1 MIPFARVGKIIQPG
15 TPKGMRTLALL
26 LVLLLS
32 FGTALAAAP
41 QYLPQNWSETDRQW
55 FYTTPQGSKL
65 IKYTW
70 ALSLERASDETLFF
84 ADGLAR
90 LGYLPNPKSDV
101 NPDGLP
107 VGFVKD
113 TSLLGNDLGM
123 TCAACHT
130 NQLEYQGMT
139 YRIDGGPTGADL
151 FGFLAELSESLSA
164 TSASRTSP
172 KFLRFAKRVLGAH
185 NNVIEREALYLE
197 LKKYTNYITTFV
209 DDTLPSTQWGPARA
223 DAFGAIFN
231 RVTAIDLKIPANNRT
246 PNAPVSYPFLWDTS
260 WHDKVQWNGAAPNQ
274 LAILRLARNVGEVLG
289 VFANIKIEKPHFLH
303 WYYES
308 TAKRINLLEIED
320 RLAKLRSPQ
329 WPDTFPPIDAA
340 KAAQGKVIYDQQ
352 CLSCHILATPGKPQD
367 VTMTPL
373 ASVGTD
379 PAMVT
384 VAATRQALTG
394 VLNGVP
400 KLLLLGDPFGPAAD
414 AGAIT
419 FNAVIGAILSPIPTD
434 WFWGSP
440 STAKTETARAD
451 SSTRSGEGSE
461 NDLREDLL
469 SKTHQLLSKTSDL
482 AARTTDPV
490 KLDLDQAAQ
499 AIAQAPAPVL
509 AYKAR
514 PMDGIWATAPY
525 LHNGSV
531 PTLRDLFTPEA
542 SRPKTFYVGS
552 RAFDPVN
559 VGFSTAQAPGMFLFD
574 TAIPGNSNL
583 GHTWGTT
590 LSPPQVD
597 ALIEY
602 MKSL

>member
-1 MIPFARVGKIIQPG
+1 MRHFA
-15 TPKGMRTLALL
+15 ALF
-26 LVLLLS
+26 VLLS
-32 FGTALAAAP
+32 STAFAAAP

-65 IKYTW
+65 IKYSW
-70 ALSLERASDETLFF
+70 ALNLERADDQTLFF
-84 ADGLAR
+84 ADGLAH
-90 LGYLPNPKSDV
+90 LGYLPNAKSAV

-123 TCAACHT
+123 SCAACHT
-130 NQLEYQGMT
+130 NQIEYQGTM
-139 YRIDGGPTGADL
+139 YRVDGGPTDGDL
-151 FGFLAELSESLSA
+151 FGFLAELGESLTA
-164 TSASRTSP
+164 TSASRTDP
-172 KFLRFAKRVLGAH
+172 KFLRFAKRVLGSH
-185 NNVIEREALYLE
+185 NNFIERDLLYRE
-197 LKKYTNYITTFV
+197 LKKYTTYFNTFV
-209 DDTLPSTQWGPARA
+209 DDTTPSTQWGKARA

-231 RVTAIDLKIPANNRT
+231 RVTAIDLKIPANNRP

-260 WHDKVQWNGAAPNQ
+260 WHNVVQWNGSAPNQ

-289 VFANIKIEKPHFLH
+289 VFANIKIETPHFLH

-320 RLAKLRSPQ
+320 RLAKLRSPK
-329 WPDTFPPIDAA
+329 WPASFPPIDAA
-340 KAAQGKVIYDQQ
+340 KAAQGQVIYNAQ
-352 CLSCHILATPGKPQD
+352 CLSCHAIATPGQHQD

-373 ASVGTD
+373 ATVGTD

-384 VAATRQALTG
+384 VAADRQALTG
-394 VLNGVP
+394 VLQGVP
-400 KLLLLGDPFGPAAD
+400 ALIFLGDKFGTTAG

-419 FNAVIGAILSPIPTD
+419 FNAVIGAILSPIPSD
-434 WFWGSP
+434 WFWGTP
-440 STAKTETARAD
+440 STAKTETARMTT
-451 SSTRSGEGSE
+451 STRTGEGSE

-469 SKTHQLLSKTSDL
+469 SKMHRVRSKVDDVT
-482 AARTTDPV
+482 ARTTDPV
-490 KLDLDQAAQ
+490 KLDLDRAAEV
-499 AIAQAPAPVL
+499 IANAPAPGL

-531 PTLRDLFTPEA
+531 PTLRDLFTAEG

-559 VGFSTAQAPGMFLFD
+559 VGFSTTQAPGTFLFD
-574 TAIPGNSNL
+574 TSVAGNSNQ

-590 LSPPQVD
+590 LSATEVD
-597 ALIEY
+597 QLIEY
-602 MKSL
+602 LKSL

>member
-1 MIPFARVGKIIQPG
+1 MRHFA
-15 TPKGMRTLALL
+15 AL
-26 LVLLLS
+26 LVLLS
-32 FGTALAAAP
+32 STAFAAAP

-65 IKYTW
+65 IKYSW
-70 ALSLERASDETLFF
+70 ALNLERATDETLFF

-90 LGYLPNPKSDV
+90 LGYLPNPKSAV

-130 NQLEYQGMT
+130 NDIEYQGTM
-139 YRIDGGPTGADL
+139 YRIDGGPTGGDL
-151 FGFLAELSESLSA
+151 FGFLAEIGESLTA

-172 KFLRFAKRVLGAH
+172 KFLRFAKRVLGSH
-185 NNVIEREALYLE
+185 NNFVERDLLYRE
-197 LKKYTNYITTFV
+197 LKKYTSYFNTFV
-209 DDTLPSTQWGPARA
+209 TDTTPTTQWGPTRA

-231 RVTAIDLKIPANNRT
+231 RVTVIDLKIPANNRP

-260 WHDKVQWNGAAPNQ
+260 WHNVVQWNGSAPNQ

-320 RLAKLRSPQ
+320 RLAKLRSPK
-329 WPDTFPPIDAA
+329 WPASFPPIDTA
-340 KAAQGKVIYDQQ
+340 KAAQGQVIYNAQ
-352 CLSCHILATPGKPQD
+352 CLSCHAIATPGQHQD

-373 ASVGTD
+373 ATVGTD

-384 VAATRQALTG
+384 VSATRKALTG
-394 VLNGVP
+394 VLEGVP
-400 KLLLLGDPFGPAAD
+400 ALILLGDKFGPTAT

-419 FNAVIGAILSPIPTD
+419 FNAVIGAILSPIPSD

-440 STAKTETARAD
+440 STAKTETARTS
-451 SSTRSGEGSE
+451 SSTRTGEGTE
-461 NDLREDLL
+461 NDLRNDLL
-469 SKTHQLLSKTSDL
+469 SKTHRVLSKIDDV

-490 KLDLDQAAQ
+490 KLDLDQAA
-499 AIAQAPAPVL
+499 AVIANAPPAQGL
-509 AYKAR
+509 A
-514 PMDGIWATAPY
+514 
-525 LHNGSV
+525 
-531 PTLRDLFTPEA
+531 
-542 SRPKTFYVGS
+542 
-552 RAFDPVN
+552 
-559 VGFSTAQAPGMFLFD
+559 
-574 TAIPGNSNL
+574 
-583 GHTWGTT
+583 
-590 LSPPQVD
+590 
-597 ALIEY
+597 
-602 MKSL
+602 

>member
-1 MIPFARVGKIIQPG
+1 MRHFA
-15 TPKGMRTLALL
+15 ALI
-26 LVLLLS
+26 VLLS
-32 FGTALAAAP
+32 SAAFAATP

-65 IKYTW
+65 LKYSW
-70 ALSLERASDETLFF
+70 ALNLERASDETLFF

-130 NQLEYQGMT
+130 NQIEYQGT
-139 YRIDGGPTGADL
+139 AYRIDGGPTDADL
-151 FGFLAELSESLSA
+151 FGFLAEMGESLSA

-172 KFLRFAKRVLGAH
+172 KFLRFAKRVLGSH
-185 NNVIEREALYLE
+185 NNLVERDLLYRE
-197 LKKYTNYITTFV
+197 LKKYTSYFTTFV
-209 DDTLPSTQWGPARA
+209 DDTLPTTQWGKARA

-231 RVTAIDLKIPANNRT
+231 RVTAIDLKIPANNRA

-260 WHDKVQWNGAAPNQ
+260 WHNVVQWNGSAPNQ

-289 VFANIKIEKPHFLH
+289 VFADIKIEKPHFLH
-303 WYYES
+303 WYYQS

-320 RLAKLRSPQ
+320 RLAKLRAPA
-329 WPDTFPPIDAA
+329 WPGVFPPIDAA
-340 KAAQGKVIYDQQ
+340 KAAQGQVIYNQQ
-352 CLSCHILATPGKPQD
+352 CVSCHAIATPGQHQD

-373 ASVGTD
+373 ATVGTD

-384 VAATRQALTG
+384 VAATRQAATG

-400 KLLLLGDPFGPAAD
+400 QMIFLGDKFGPTAS

-419 FNAVIGAILSPIPTD
+419 FNAVIGAILSPIPND
-434 WFWGSP
+434 WSWGTP
-440 STAKTETARAD
+440 STANTETARVS

-461 NDLREDLL
+461 NDLRGDLL
-469 SKTHQLLSKTSDL
+469 SNTHRLLSTTSDL
-482 AARTTDPV
+482 IARTTDPV
-490 KLDLDQAAQ
+490 KLDLDQATQ
-499 AIAQAPAPVL
+499 ALAQAPPAGL

-531 PTLRDLFTPEA
+531 PTLRDLFMPEA

-552 RAFDPVN
+552 RDFDPVH
-559 VGFSTAQAPGMFLFD
+559 VGFSTTQTPGTFLFD

-590 LSPPQVD
+590 LTAAEVD
-597 ALIEY
+597 QLIEY
-602 MKSL
+602 LKSL

>member
-1 MIPFARVGKIIQPG
+1 MRHFA
-15 TPKGMRTLALL
+15 ALL
-26 LVLLLS
+26 VFLS
-32 FGTALAAAP
+32 STAFAAAP

-65 IKYTW
+65 IKYSW
-70 ALSLERASDETLFF
+70 ALNLERADDQTLFF
-84 ADGLAR
+84 ADGLAH
-90 LGYLPNPKSDV
+90 LGYLPNAKSAV

-123 TCAACHT
+123 SCAACHT
-130 NQLEYQGMT
+130 NQVEYQGTM
-139 YRIDGGPTGADL
+139 YRVDGGPTDGDL
-151 FGFLAELSESLSA
+151 FGFLAELGESLTA
-164 TSASRTSP
+164 TSASRTDP
-172 KFLRFAKRVLGAH
+172 KFLRFAKRVLGSH
-185 NNVIEREALYLE
+185 NNFVARDLLYRE
-197 LKKYTNYITTFV
+197 LKKYTTYFNTFV
-209 DDTLPSTQWGPARA
+209 DDTTPSTQWGKARA

-231 RVTAIDLKIPANNRT
+231 RVTAIDLKIPANNRP

-260 WHDKVQWNGAAPNQ
+260 WHNVVQWNGSAPNQ

-289 VFANIKIEKPHFLH
+289 VFANIKIETPHFLH

-320 RLAKLRSPQ
+320 RLAKLRSPK
-329 WPDTFPPIDAA
+329 WPASFPPIDAA
-340 KAAQGKVIYDQQ
+340 KVAQGQVIYNAQ
-352 CLSCHILATPGKPQD
+352 CLSCHAIATPGQHQD

-373 ASVGTD
+373 ATVGTD

-384 VAATRQALTG
+384 VAADRQALTG
-394 VLNGVP
+394 VLQGLPALIFV
-400 KLLLLGDPFGPAAD
+400 GDKFGATAG

-419 FNAVIGAILSPIPTD
+419 FNAVLGAILSPIPSD
-434 WFWGSP
+434 WFWGTP
-440 STAKTETARAD
+440 STAKTETARTA
-451 SSTRSGEGSE
+451 SSTRTGEGSE

-469 SKTHQLLSKTSDL
+469 SKMHRVRSTVDDVT
-482 AARTTDPV
+482 ARTTDPV
-490 KLDLDQAAQ
+490 KLDLDRAAEV
-499 AIAQAPAPVL
+499 IANAPAPGL

-531 PTLRDLFTPEA
+531 PTLRDLFTAEGA
-542 SRPKTFYVGS
+542 RPKTFYVGS

-559 VGFSTAQAPGMFLFD
+559 VGFSTTQAPGTFLFD
-574 TAIPGNSNL
+574 TSVAGNSNQ
-583 GHTWGTT
+583 GHTWGTN
-590 LSPPQVD
+590 LSSADVD

-602 MKSL
+602 LKSL

>member
-1 MIPFARVGKIIQPG
+1 
-15 TPKGMRTLALL
+15 MRHLAAL
-26 LVLLLS
+26 LVLLS
-32 FGTALAAAP
+32 TTAFAATP
-41 QYLPQNWSETDRQW
+41 QYLPQNWSDTDRQW

-65 IKYTW
+65 IKYSW
-70 ALSLERASDETLFF
+70 ALSLERAGDQTLFF

-90 LGYLPNPKSDV
+90 LGYLPNPKSSV

-130 NQLEYQGMT
+130 NQVEYQGTM
-139 YRIDGGPTGADL
+139 YRVDGGPTDGDL
-151 FGFLAELSESLSA
+151 FGFLAELGESLTA

-172 KFLRFAKRVLGAH
+172 KFLRFAKRVLGSH
-185 NNVIEREALYLE
+185 NNFIERDLLYRE
-197 LKKYTNYITTFV
+197 LKKYTTYFNTFV
-209 DDTLPSTQWGPARA
+209 EDTTPSTQWGKARA

-231 RVTAIDLKIPANNRT
+231 RVTVIDLKIPANNRP

-260 WHDKVQWNGAAPNQ
+260 WHNVVQWNGSAPNE

-320 RLAKLRSPQ
+320 RLAKLRSPK
-329 WPDTFPPIDAA
+329 WPSSFPPIDTA
-340 KAAQGKVIYDQQ
+340 KAAQGQVIYNAQ
-352 CLSCHILATPGKPQD
+352 CLSCHAIATPGQHQD

-373 ASVGTD
+373 ATVGTD

-384 VAATRQALTG
+384 VAADRQALTG
-394 VLNGVP
+394 VLQGVP
-400 KLLLLGDPFGPAAD
+400 ALIFFGDKFGAT
-414 AGAIT
+414 AGAGAVT
-419 FNAVIGAILSPIPTD
+419 FNAVVGAILSPIPSD
-434 WFWGSP
+434 WFWGTP
-440 STAKTETARAD
+440 STAKTETARMTT
-451 SSTRSGEGSE
+451 STRTGEGSE
-461 NDLREDLL
+461 NDLRNDLL
-469 SKTHQLLSKTSDL
+469 SKTHRVRSIIDDVTAQ
-482 AARTTDPV
+482 TTDPV
-490 KLDLDQAAQ
+490 KLDLDDAAK
-499 AIAQAPAPVL
+499 ALGNAPPPESL

-531 PTLRDLFTPEA
+531 PTLRDLFTAEA
-542 SRPKTFYVGS
+542 TRPKTFYVGS

-559 VGFSTAQAPGMFLFD
+559 VGFSTTQAPGLFLFD
-574 TAIPGNSNL
+574 TAVAGNSNQ
-583 GHTWGTT
+583 GHTWGTSLT
-590 LSPPQVD
+590 AAEVD
-597 ALIEY
+597 QLIEY
-602 MKSL
+602 LKSL

>member
-1 MIPFARVGKIIQPG
+1 
-15 TPKGMRTLALL
+15 MRH
-26 LVLLLS
+26 
-32 FGTALAAAP
+32 LAALIVFLSSTAFAATP

-65 IKYTW
+65 IKYSW
-70 ALSLERASDETLFF
+70 ALNLERASDETLFF
-84 ADGLAR
+84 ADGLAH
-90 LGYLPNPKSDV
+90 LGYLPNPKSAV

-130 NQLEYQGMT
+130 NQIEYQGT
-139 YRIDGGPTGADL
+139 AYRIDGGPTDGDL
-151 FGFLAELSESLSA
+151 FGFLAEMGESLTA

-172 KFLRFAKRVLGAH
+172 KFLRFAKRVLGSH
-185 NNVIEREALYLE
+185 NNFIARDALYRE
-197 LKKYTNYITTFV
+197 LKKYTSYFTTFV
-209 DDTLPSTQWGPARA
+209 DDTLPTTQWGRARA

-231 RVTAIDLKIPANNRT
+231 RVTVIDLKIPANNRT

-260 WHDKVQWNGAAPNQ
+260 WHNVVQWNGSAPNQ

-320 RLAKLRSPQ
+320 RLAKLRSPK
-329 WPDTFPPIDAA
+329 WPDAFPPIDAA
-340 KAAQGKVIYDQQ
+340 KAAQGQVIYANQ
-352 CLSCHILATPGKPQD
+352 CVSCHAVATPGQHQD

-373 ASVGTD
+373 ATVGTD

-384 VAATRQALTG
+384 VAANRQAATG
-394 VLNGVP
+394 VLNGVK
-400 KLLLLGDPFGPAAD
+400 KLILLGDEFGPTAA
-414 AGAIT
+414 AGTIT
-419 FNAVIGAILSPIPTD
+419 FNAVIGAILSPIPSD
-434 WFWGSP
+434 WFLGAP
-440 STAKTETARAD
+440 STAKTETARIT

-461 NDLREDLL
+461 NDLRQDLL
-469 SKTHQLLSKTSDL
+469 SAAHRISSKTSDRT
-482 AARTTDPV
+482 AKTTDPV

-499 AIAQAPAPVL
+499 ALAQAPPSSGL

-552 RAFDPVN
+552 RAFDPTN
-559 VGFSTAQAPGMFLFD
+559 VGFSTTQGPGTFPFD

-583 GHTWGTT
+583 GHTWGTSLT
-590 LSPPQVD
+590 PADVD

-602 MKSL
+602 LKSL